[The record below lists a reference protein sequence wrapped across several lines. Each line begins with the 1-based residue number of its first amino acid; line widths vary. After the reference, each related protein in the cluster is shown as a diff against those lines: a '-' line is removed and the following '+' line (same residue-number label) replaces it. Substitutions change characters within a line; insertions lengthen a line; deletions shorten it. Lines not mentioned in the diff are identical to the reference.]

1 MTTNGWQ
8 YGSKAGQEAGF
19 ATKDNNKEVGNSI
32 RKLGTQ
38 SGSWELNQEVG
49 NSISKLGTQSGSW
62 ELNQKVGDTIRKSA
76 RQQESWELNQ
86 EVGDTIRKSA
96 RQQESWELKQ
106 EVGKTTKQ
114 RLHPLEQRKQ
124 EKLKCTKHTHIFQ
137 TPPICW
143 SSLYTASTQ

>member
-76 RQQESWELNQ
+76 RQQESWEL
-86 EVGDTIRKSA
+86 
-96 RQQESWELKQ
+96 KQ